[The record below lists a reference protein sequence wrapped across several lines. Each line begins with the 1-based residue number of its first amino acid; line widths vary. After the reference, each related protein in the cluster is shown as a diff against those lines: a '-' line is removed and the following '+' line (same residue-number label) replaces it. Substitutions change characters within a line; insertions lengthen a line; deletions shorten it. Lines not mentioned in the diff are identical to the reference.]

1 MALSQHIG
9 GVSGRSFLT
18 AMALASDICC
28 RLDLG
33 VNEDLLKYGWNMPP
47 IHGSMGAVLGAGK
60 LLDLDEGQLADAVA
74 LNLCQATCSG
84 EAANSAGSAVRTVRE
99 GFAAQAAVQSALL
112 AGRGA
117 GSV

>member
-1 MALSQHIG
+1 
-9 GVSGRSFLT
+9 
-18 AMALASDICC
+18 
-28 RLDLG
+28 
-33 VNEDLLKYGWNMPP
+33 MPP

-112 AGRGA
+112 AGRGRC
-117 GSV
+117 V